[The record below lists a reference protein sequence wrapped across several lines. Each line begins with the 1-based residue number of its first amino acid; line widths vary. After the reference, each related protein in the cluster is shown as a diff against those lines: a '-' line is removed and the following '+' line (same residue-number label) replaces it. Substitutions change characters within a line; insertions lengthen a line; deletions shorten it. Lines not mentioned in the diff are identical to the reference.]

1 MCAKRRISESG
12 NPSGAAGNP
21 SGAPDP
27 SRLDSSIRDPA
38 RHDPARPGPVQPDP
52 AKQDQAWRDFVDR
65 SRRESLPFEAHL
77 AAFRR
82 IFAGRRP
89 EDGPPV
95 AWAPDETVRRRSNLQ
110 ASMEAVG
117 LEDFADFHA
126 WSVRDPSA
134 FWTHTL
140 ERLGIV
146 FAKPPDAILDL
157 GGGVRDSRGGVR
169 APQWLPHG
177 GVRDPRWLPGAEL
190 NIVDSCFTADPDRPA
205 VVTPGPNGRSCAT
218 SASETTSTTTSTTRT
233 PTTSTTRTPTTS
245 TTTYGEL
252 ERLVNRAANGLRDR
266 GLAPGRAIAL
276 YMPLNLECVVAYLAI
291 IRAGSRVVSI
301 ADSFPAVE
309 VRRRMAIAGARCIV
323 TMDRFVRAGKSIP
336 LYDTVVEA
344 GVSTVIVVPSD
355 GDGRSRGVGQQ
366 SGAVRAVDVDSPDDD
381 VAVTTS
387 DAPRL
392 RPGDIAWADLQSG
405 DDTFESVT
413 GDPYRTTNILF
424 SSGTTGE
431 SKAIPWNHLTP
442 IKSAMDGFYHQDIHG
457 DDVTAWPT
465 NIGWMMGP
473 WLIYATLVNGACMAL
488 YPDATHTPEYL
499 RFIRRA
505 GVTMQGVIPSLVRTW
520 RRGGMD
526 AGSQGDMDAGS
537 QGGMDAGS
545 QGGMDAGSQG
555 GMDAGSQ
562 GGMTEGQQDDVDDG
576 RHSGA
581 ADGIDWPSVRV
592 FSSTGEPASRTDY
605 LWLMSRGGYRAPV
618 IEYLGGTEIGG
629 GHLACT
635 VLQPCSPA
643 AFTTANL
650 GVDFVILDETGAE
663 VEEGATGE
671 LFLMPPA
678 LGMSQR
684 LLNGDHD
691 EVYYGGCPAGPRGEV
706 LRRHG
711 DNTQRLHHGY
721 YRAQGRADDGMNL
734 GGIMVSP
741 LELERIIDGHPA
753 VYESAAV
760 AIQPEGEGTERLVV
774 FIVPEGG
781 NGTVGSHTASTQ
793 AEEQS
798 GSPPVGKSDA
808 SPGVPVYSQAGLDP
822 KLDPDSLKSELQA
835 LVSSGLN
842 PLFKIYRVVIADE
855 LPHTASGKLVRRIL
869 RDRIRPGS

>member
-1 MCAKRRISESG
+1 MCAKRRNAE
-12 NPSGAAGNP
+12 
-21 SGAPDP
+21 SGAPN
-27 SRLDSSIRDPA
+27 RA
-38 RHDPARPGPVQPDP
+38 RYDPARPDP
-52 AKQDQAWRDFVDR
+52 ARQDQAWRDFVDR
-65 SRRESLPFEAHL
+65 SRRESLPFEDHL

-82 IFAGRRP
+82 IYADRRP

-95 AWAPDETVRRRSNLQ
+95 AWAPDEAVRQRSNLQ

-117 LEDFADFHA
+117 LEEYADFHA

-146 FAKPPDAILDL
+146 FTRPPDAILDL
-157 GGGVRDSRGGVR
+157 DEDAHGSRGSAHGSRGGVQDSQSMPR
-169 APQWLPHG
+169 G

-190 NIVDSCFTADPDRPA
+190 NIVDSCFTADPERPA
-205 VVTPGPNGRSCAT
+205 VVTPGPDGRSRATAT
-218 SASETTSTTTSTTRT
+218 SATTSTTISTT
-233 PTTSTTRTPTTS
+233 TSATTS

-266 GLAPGRAIAL
+266 GLAPGQAIAL

-291 IRAGSRVVSI
+291 IRAGSWVVSI

-323 TMDRFVRAGKSIP
+323 TMDRYVRAGKSIP

-344 GVSTVIVVPSD
+344 GASTVIVVPP
-355 GDGRSRGVGQQ
+355 GGVGS
-366 SGAVRAVDVDSPDDD
+366 SGG
-381 VAVTTS
+381 
-387 DAPRL
+387 DAPPL
-392 RPGDIAWADLQSG
+392 RPGDISWSDLLSNE
-405 DDTFESVT
+405 DTFESVT
-413 GDPYRTTNILF
+413 GDPYRTTNVLF

-431 SKAIPWNHLTP
+431 PKAVPWNHLTP
-442 IKSAMDGFYHQDIHG
+442 IKSAMDGYYHQDIHG

-488 YPDATHTPEYL
+488 YPDAAHTTEYL

-505 GVTMQGVIPSLVRTW
+505 GVTVQGVIPSLVRTW
-520 RRGGMD
+520 RRSGMVEGSHDGMADGSHGNMAEGSHGGM
-526 AGSQGDMDAGS
+526 AEGSHSGMAEGS
-537 QGGMDAGS
+537 
-545 QGGMDAGSQG
+545 
-555 GMDAGSQ
+555 
-562 GGMTEGQQDDVDDG
+562 
-576 RHSGA
+576 HSGA
-581 ADGIDWPSVRV
+581 TDGVDWPSIRV
-592 FSSTGEPASRTDY
+592 FSSTGEPASRNDY
-605 LWLMSRGGYRAPV
+605 LWLMSRAGYRAPV

-650 GVDFVILDETGAE
+650 GVDFVILDEAGAK
-663 VEEGATGE
+663 VGAGETGE
-671 LFLMPPA
+671 LFLVPPA

-691 EVYYGGCPAGPRGEV
+691 EVYYTDCPTGSEGKI

-711 DNTQRLHHGY
+711 DHTQRLHRGY

-734 GGIMVSP
+734 GGIKVSP
-741 LELERIIDGHPA
+741 LELERIIDGHPS

-760 AIQPEGEGTERLVV
+760 AAQPEGEGAERLVV
-774 FIVPEGG
+774 YVVPEGG
-781 NGTVGSHTASTQ
+781 SGA
-793 AEEQS
+793 A
-798 GSPPVGKSDA
+798 GSPSAFD
-808 SPGVPVYSQAGLDP
+808 LDP
-822 KLDPDSLKSELQA
+822 AALKSELQA
-835 LVSSGLN
+835 LVSAGLN
-842 PLFKIYRVVIADE
+842 PLFKIYQVVIVVDE

-869 RDRIRPGS
+869 RDRMRLDNGC